1 MSPDEIIVLCTLLGA
16 LVLFISEK
24 LSIDLVALLLLLV
37 LVGTGV
43 ISAQQA
49 LDGFSD
55 PATIT
60 VAFMFVLSTALLRT
74 GAVSMLG
81 PRLSRVFRSRPRLG
95 MFLFA
100 LSIGL
105 ISAFVNNTPVVAL
118 LMPVVVQV
126 AHSSGMSPGKLLI
139 PLSFSTIVGGVV
151 TLLGTSTNIVV
162 SGVLSSQGHPG
173 LGMFDQT
180 PLGLVFLLVGVLYL
194 TFVAP
199 RLLPDRRTSR
209 DLADKFNMRGYITEI
224 QLLPG
229 AVAPGQR
236 IMDSAFV
243 RELEMDVIEI
253 RRDDQRF
260 ILPSGDFELQQGDV
274 LKVRC
279 EMGRIR
285 ELKDRAHISVK
296 PELMLANDDLRRRGT
311 TLVELVITASSE
323 LEGKVLGEADL
334 IRKYRA
340 VPLAV
345 RHREDVVHERLHDV
359 VLRAGDVVLAEVRS
373 HYVATLKR
381 LESTTDAPFVI
392 LTEQEGV
399 ALFQRKRFAF
409 VALMLLAVVVLSATG
424 TVPIAIA
431 TLGAAVLL
439 TVTGMITVKEMH
451 ESIEWR
457 IVFLL
462 AGMLS
467 LGVAMK
473 ECGLADRLATGLVDV
488 LGPMG
493 PHWVVGGL
501 YLVTWLLTELMSN
514 TATAALVTP
523 IALAAART
531 LGIDPMPLVMTVVF
545 AASSGFMTPFGYQTN
560 AMVFGAGQYR
570 SKDFLRVGT
579 PLAILLWILATVM
592 IPLVYPFHP

>member
-1 MSPDEIIVLCTLLGA
+1 MTPAELIVLFTLVGA
-16 LVLFISEK
+16 VVLFISEK
-24 LSIDLVALLLLLV
+24 LSIDLVALLILLV
-37 LVGTGV
+37 LVGSGV
-43 ISAQQA
+43 ITAEEA
-49 LDGFSD
+49 LNGFSD

-81 PRLSRVFRSRPRLG
+81 PRLSRMFRSRPMAG

-100 LSIGL
+100 IGIGL

-126 AHSSGMSPGKLLI
+126 AHSSGMAPGKLLI
-139 PLSFSTIVGGVV
+139 PLSFATIVGGVV

-162 SGVLSSQGHPG
+162 SGVLTSQGHPG

-180 PLGLVFLLVGVLYL
+180 PLGLVYLLVGALYL

-199 RLLPDRRTSR
+199 RLLPDQKASR

-229 AVAPGQR
+229 AVAAGQR

-243 RELEMDVIEI
+243 RELDMDIIEI
-253 RRDDQRF
+253 RRVDQRF
-260 ILPSGDFELQQGDV
+260 ILPSGDFELKDGDV

-279 EMGRIR
+279 EVGRIR
-285 ELKDRAHISVK
+285 ELKDRAHLSVR
-296 PELMLANDDLRRRGT
+296 PELMLANDDLRKRGT
-311 TLVELVITASSE
+311 TLVELVITASSD
-323 LEGKVLGEADL
+323 LEGKPLGEADL

-359 VLRAGDVVLAEVRS
+359 MLRAGDVVLAEVRS

-381 LESTTDAPFVI
+381 LETSTDAPFMI

-409 VALMLLAVVVLSATG
+409 VAMLLLLVVVLSAAG
-424 TVPIAIA
+424 VVPIAIA
-431 TLGAAVLL
+431 TLGAAVVL

-462 AGMLS
+462 AGTLS
-467 LGVAMK
+467 LGVAM
-473 ECGLADRLATGLVDV
+473 ENCGLADRLATGLVDV
-488 LGPMG
+488 LGPLG
-493 PHWVVGGL
+493 PHWVVCGL

-523 IALAAART
+523 IALAAARS
-531 LGIDPMPLVMTVVF
+531 LGVDPMPLVMTVVF
-545 AASSGFMTPFGYQTN
+545 AASAGFMTPFGYQTN
-560 AMVFGAGQYR
+560 AMVYGAGQYR
-570 SKDFLRVGT
+570 STDFLRVGA
-579 PLAILLWILATVM
+579 PLALLLWLVATLL
-592 IPLVYPFHP
+592 IPVLYPFKP